1 MIDFNDFL
9 SMMTPKMSE
18 KDFTEEILKAFR
30 LFDDDCT
37 GRISFKNLKR
47 VAKELGE
54 NLTDEE
60 LQIRP
65 NMLWE
70 LRRRLNRHWH
80 HSQTEARSFGEVV
93 ANQAP
98 GPQTPAGPLP
108 QSSSSNSLPRLIRQ
122 WGVKLQVEKP
132 LRTSEEGIFSFHCC
146 QLRHPELWAGMAIK
160 TAVAAAVSH
169 SVMDRKLSE
178 TQYLLSSFYTIGSP
192 QSDGSHPS
200 LNIKLGC
207 CEAALTCFHDNLKN
221 VTAQHEIA
229 SGMKLFSSLKNSNL
243 RKAVQC
249 KDPGPAPDHSCP
261 ACDSF
266 PRTKEELVN
275 QLSQFLQRAASSLSI
290 NGRS

>member
-1 MIDFNDFL
+1 
-9 SMMTPKMSE
+9 
-18 KDFTEEILKAFR
+18 
-30 LFDDDCT
+30 
-37 GRISFKNLKR
+37 
-47 VAKELGE
+47 
-54 NLTDEE
+54 
-60 LQIRP
+60 
-65 NMLWE
+65 MLWE
-70 LRRRLNRHWH
+70 LRRRLNRHWD

-122 WGVKLQVEKP
+122 WGVKLQVEK
-132 LRTSEEGIFSFHCC
+132 
-146 QLRHPELWAGMAIK
+146 LWAGMAIK
-160 TAVAAAVSH
+160 TAMAAAVPH
-169 SVMDRKLSE
+169 SGMEGRKLSE
-178 TQYLLSSFYTIGSP
+178 TQGLLRSFYTIGSP

-229 SGMKLFSSLKNSNL
+229 SGMQLFSSLKNSNL

-266 PRTKEELVN
+266 PRTKAELVN
-275 QLSQFLQRAASSLSI
+275 QLSQFLEKAASSLSTKRR
-290 NGRS
+290 G